1 MNTTARGLDDSSRR
15 GESSHIAAKS
25 GPGHREARS
34 PADLAITRE
43 EHGTYVLRDDHAR
56 KLAVL
61 RAPTNVGQGQIQ
73 TEHATTVVGRY
84 GWRRV
89 IASNG
94 NDPLVVLDRDGTLTP
109 GTGTSA
115 RWTIRRRWK
124 VYEGTLSRADASI
137 TLRLTPLT
145 GRRCAVRVVGDW
157 EQRDLVVLTACFAL
171 LARRRRDQ
179 IIMITAGH

>member
-1 MNTTARGLDDSSRR
+1 MNTTAEPLDSADEHVESSRNADQ
-15 GESSHIAAKS
+15 GQD
-25 GPGHREARS
+25 RS
-34 PADLAITRE
+34 PSDLAITRE
-43 EHGTYVLRDDHAR
+43 ARGTYVLTDQQGR

-61 RAPTNVGQGQIQ
+61 RAPTNVGEGDIQ
-73 TEHATTVVGRY
+73 TEHGTTVVRRY

-94 NDPLVVLDRDGTLTP
+94 NDPLVVLDRDGTLLP
-109 GTGTSA
+109 GTGTGA

-124 VYEGTLSRADASI
+124 TYEGSLSRPGASI

-145 GRRCAVRVVGDW
+145 GRRCDVNVNGDW

-171 LARRRRDQ
+171 LARRRLDQ

>member
-1 MNTTARGLDDSSRR
+1 MNTTAKRLDSSGRHE
-15 GESSHIAAKS
+15 ESSRNAAH
-25 GPGHREARS
+25 GHDRS
-34 PADLAITRE
+34 PSHLAITRE
-43 EHGTYVLRDDHAR
+43 ERGTYELTDQQGR

-61 RAPTNVGQGQIQ
+61 RAPTNVGQGDIQ
-73 TEHATTVVGRY
+73 TEHATTAVGRY

-94 NDPLVVLDRDGTLTP
+94 NDPLVVLDRDGTLLP

-124 VYEGTLSRADASI
+124 TYEGTLSRPDASI
-137 TLRLTPLT
+137 TLQLTPLT
-145 GRRCAVRVVGDW
+145 GRRCDVNVDGHW
-157 EQRDLVVLTACFAL
+157 EQRDLIVLTACFAL